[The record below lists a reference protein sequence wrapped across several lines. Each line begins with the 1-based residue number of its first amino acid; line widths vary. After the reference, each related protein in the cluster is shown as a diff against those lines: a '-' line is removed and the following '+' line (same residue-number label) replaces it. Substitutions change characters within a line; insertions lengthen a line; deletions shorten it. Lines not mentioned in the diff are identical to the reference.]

1 MARFWDVAV
10 KNLKIVIRDRMYI
23 VMLIIMPITIMLL
36 VGLAFRG
43 EGTIKYAVGYINN
56 DINPL
61 SYASEFIEK
70 LETPL
75 AEWNMTDVLTMKPYN
90 DTLKLKEDFRLGNI
104 KGGLIIHE
112 GFNNPTPLNPTNITL
127 FVDESDI
134 SAAANIKARIM
145 IVSQL
150 LFNRQALQP
159 VVNIRPPDEPISVE
173 FSAMNFMVIGTLTYA
188 ISVISFSTALS
199 FAKERQSGTFSRMRT
214 TPMSTMDLLTGG
226 LISNI
231 AVSLVQAT
239 LVFGTAYGLGFK
251 PMGAT
256 DIDKLVNML
265 AAFAVTVVLAVAFV
279 GIGLVLAAFAKNED
293 QAVGISW
300 MIIIPMMFISGTW
313 FEPTDPTMSAVAQAF
328 PATYANKAVRAILAR
343 GAPLA
348 SMYGYII
355 ALIVY
360 AVIAFTL
367 GVLLFRKKTA

>member
-1 MARFWDVAV
+1 MVRFWDIAI
-10 KNLKIVIRDRMYI
+10 KNLKIVIRDRMYV
-23 VMLIIMPITIMLL
+23 VMLILMPIMIMLL

-43 EGTIKYAVGYINN
+43 EGTITYAVGYVN
-56 DINPL
+56 DDIGAV
-61 SYASEFIEK
+61 SDAFIEK
-70 LETPL
+70 LENPP
-75 AEWNMTDVLTMKPYN
+75 AEWNITDILSMKTYK
-90 DTLKLKEDFRLGNI
+90 DTSALKEDFRLGKI
-104 KGGLIIHE
+104 KGGLIIDA
-112 GFNNPTPLNPTNITL
+112 GFNPAPNTTTSVVL

-134 SAAANIKARIM
+134 SAAANIRARVM

-150 LFNRQALQP
+150 LFNPQALQQ
-159 VVNIRPPDEPISVE
+159 VVDIRPPEESISVE

-188 ISVISFSTALS
+188 VSIICFSTALS

-226 LISNI
+226 LISNV
-231 AVSLVQAT
+231 AVSLIQAT
-239 LVFGTAYGLGFK
+239 LVFGTAYAIGFK

-279 GIGLVLAAFAKNED
+279 GIGLVLAAFSKNED

-313 FEPTDPTMSAVAQAF
+313 FEPTDPVMSAVAQAF
-328 PATYANKAVRAILAR
+328 PGTYANKAVRAILAR

-360 AVIAFTL
+360 AAIAFTI
-367 GVLLFRKKTA
+367 GVFFFRKKTS

>member
-1 MARFWDVAV
+1 MARFWDIAV
-10 KNLKIVIRDRMYI
+10 KNFKIVIRDRMYL
-23 VMLIIMPITIMLL
+23 VMLIIMPIMIMLL

-43 EGTIKYAVGYINN
+43 EETIKYRVGYINN
-56 DINPL
+56 DTNPL
-61 SYASEFIEK
+61 SRASEFIES

-75 AEWNMTDVLTMKPYN
+75 AEWNMADMLTMQQYS
-90 DTLKLKEDFRLGNI
+90 DLSKLKEDFRLGNI
-104 KGGLIIHE
+104 KGGLIIYE
-112 GFNNPTPLNPTNITL
+112 GFSDPTPIKPANVTL

-150 LFNRQALQP
+150 LFNPQALQQA
-159 VVNIRPPDEPISVE
+159 VYIKSPDEPISVE

-188 ISVISFSTALS
+188 ISIISFSTALS

-226 LISNI
+226 LISNV
-231 AVSLVQAT
+231 AVSLLQAT
-239 LVFGTAYGLGFK
+239 LVFGTAYALGFQ

-256 DIDKLVNML
+256 DMDKLVNML
-265 AAFAVTVVLAVAFV
+265 AAFAVTAILAVAFV

-313 FEPTDPTMSAVAQAF
+313 FEPTDPTMNTVAHAF

-348 SMYGYII
+348 SMYSYII
-355 ALIVY
+355 ALVVY
-360 AVIAFTL
+360 AAIAYTV
-367 GVLLFRKKTA
+367 GVFLFRKKTA

>member
-1 MARFWDVAV
+1 MARFWDIAI
-10 KNLKIVIRDRMYI
+10 KNLKIVVRDRMYI
-23 VMLIIMPITIMLL
+23 VMLIIMPIMIMLL

-43 EGTIKYAVGYINN
+43 EATIKYTVGYINN
-56 DINPL
+56 DTNPL
-61 SYASEFIEK
+61 SRASEFIEK
-70 LETPL
+70 LETPP
-75 AEWNMTDVLTMKPYN
+75 ADWNMTDMLTMKPYN
-90 DTLKLKEDFRLGNI
+90 DVSKLKEDFRLGNI
-104 KGGLIIHE
+104 KGGLIINE
-112 GFNNPTPLNPTNITL
+112 GFDTPTPIKPSNVTF

-134 SAAANIKARIM
+134 SAAANIRTRIM

-150 LFNRQALQP
+150 LFNLGALQS
-159 VVNIRPPDEPISVE
+159 VVNIKPPDEPISVG

-188 ISVISFSTALS
+188 VSIICFSTALS

-231 AVSLVQAT
+231 AVSLMQAT
-239 LVFGTAYGLGFK
+239 LVFGTAYAIGFK

-256 DIDKLVNML
+256 DMDKLVNML
-265 AAFAVTVVLAVAFV
+265 AAFVVTAVLAVAFV
-279 GIGLVLAAFAKNED
+279 GIGLVLAAFSKNED
-293 QAVGISW
+293 QAVGIAW

-313 FEPTDPTMSAVAQAF
+313 FEPTDPAMNTVAQAF

-355 ALIVY
+355 ALVVY
-360 AVIAFTL
+360 AAIAYTI
-367 GVLLFRKKTA
+367 GVFLFRKKTA